1 MEDGG
6 MREERRGTR
15 EIRVSKEQDIRE
27 LSELANWCGLGVAF
41 F

>member
-6 MREERRGTR
+6 MKEERRGTR
-15 EIRVSKEQDIRE
+15 EIRSSGKQGIRR
-27 LSELANWCGLGVAF
+27 LVNWCGLGVAF